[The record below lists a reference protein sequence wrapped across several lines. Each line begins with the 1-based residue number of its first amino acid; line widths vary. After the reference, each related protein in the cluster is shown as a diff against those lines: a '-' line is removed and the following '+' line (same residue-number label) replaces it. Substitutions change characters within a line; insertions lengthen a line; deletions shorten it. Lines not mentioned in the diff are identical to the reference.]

1 MNQQAMLRQLKKMQ
15 EDMEK
20 TQREIEE
27 TIFTSSA
34 GGVVTIEM
42 LGNKQLQNVT
52 ISDDFT
58 VDGKEDLDMLGEM
71 VVAACSQAYS
81 EIDKF
86 TKTKMAK
93 FQSFLGGMGNL
104 F

>member
-27 TIFTSSA
+27 TVFTSSA

-93 FQSFLGGMGNL
+93 FQSLLGGMGNL